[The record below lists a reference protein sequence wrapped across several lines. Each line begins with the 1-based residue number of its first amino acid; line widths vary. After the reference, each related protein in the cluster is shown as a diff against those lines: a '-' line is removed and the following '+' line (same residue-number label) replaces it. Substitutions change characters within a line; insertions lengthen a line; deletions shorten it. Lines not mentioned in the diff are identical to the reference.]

1 MVVVAQLVEPRI
13 VIPVVA
19 GSSPVV
25 HPIFLIGIGNDPD
38 EGEGTPAPAPM
49 QPLENRIHY
58 KFRNSL
64 LLAEALTHPSLAY
77 ESASPHF
84 DNQRLEFLGDAVLQ
98 LIVTEELFRRFP
110 DFTEGR
116 LTKLRARVVSRRAL
130 ARFASA
136 IHLGTYV
143 LLGKGEEASGGRR
156 RASTL
161 ADAFE
166 ALIGAVYLDAG
177 PLPARELVL
186 RLFEAEL
193 GGMAASP
200 EERNPKGELQE
211 CLQALH
217 PQAPAYMIRSESGP
231 DHRRVFL
238 AEVSW
243 RKQVLATGKGRSKKD
258 AEVRAAAEALRAKVW
273 EQSPDAGTCHLPAAD

>member
-1 MVVVAQLVEPRI
+1 
-13 VIPVVA
+13 
-19 GSSPVV
+19 
-25 HPIFLIGIGNDPD
+25 
-38 EGEGTPAPAPM
+38 M
-49 QPLENRIHY
+49 QSIENRIHY

-77 ESASPHF
+77 ESPCPHF
-84 DNQRLEFLGDAVLQ
+84 DNQRLEYLGDAVLQ
-98 LIVTEELFRRFP
+98 LIVTEELYRMFP

-116 LTKLRARVVSRRAL
+116 LTKLRSRVVSRHAL

-136 IHLGTYV
+136 IHLGEYV

-156 RASTL
+156 RPSTL

-166 ALIGAVYLDAG
+166 ALIGAVYLDASPG
-177 PLPARELVL
+177 PARELVL
-186 RLFEAEL
+186 RLFQSEI

-211 CLQALH
+211 CLQAIH
-217 PQAPAYMIRSESGP
+217 PQAPNYRIIGESGP
-231 DHRRVFL
+231 DHRRVFQ

-243 RKQVLATGKGRSKKD
+243 QGRVLATGRGRSKKD
-258 AEVRAAAEALRAKVW
+258 AETRAAAEAMRARVW
-273 EQSPDAGTCHLPAAD
+273 ERPTLPRSTPS